1 MKVFGFAGRS
11 GSGKTTLMER
21 VIPLLAAGGLRVSVI
36 KHTHHAFDVD
46 RPGKD
51 SYRHRE
57 AGAVEVLLTSDTR
70 WVLMHELRGLPE
82 PELCGQLARLSPCDL
97 VLVEGFKRQPIPKLE
112 VHRAASGTAP
122 LFPGDPH
129 IVALAADVAVHGELP
144 IFGLTDYAAIAA
156 FIRAHVGLDLP
167 AAAVHENGAALQHEG
182 AASARF
188 MKRAQEGQERIAR
201 NFCPL
206 PAR

>member
-51 SYRHRE
+51 SYRHR
-57 AGAVEVLLTSDTR
+57 
-70 WVLMHELRGLPE
+70 
-82 PELCGQLARLSPCDL
+82 
-97 VLVEGFKRQPIPKLE
+97 
-112 VHRAASGTAP
+112 AAAGTAP

-167 AAAVHENGAALQHEG
+167 ETAVHENGAAL
-182 AASARF
+182 
-188 MKRAQEGQERIAR
+188 R
-201 NFCPL
+201 NTRRPL
-206 PAR
+206 VRVS